1 MGLRDSYQEKVS
13 EVEESVRTVTSRKS
27 ANRVKKLLDSFLPLA
42 LILLGFTIAFQF
54 AGVSTQIQA
63 VITYFNWAIVVFF
76 GSRLLIGLRLAHSS
90 RKFVS
95 DHWFDFLLVVPALSI
110 LQELKF
116 GSAAAEL
123 AAEEEATTG
132 LALTQSTGLAAKM
145 TRGLRLIKRSLKL

>member
-1 MGLRDSYQEKVS
+1 MGLRENYQEKVS
-13 EVEESVRTVTSRKS
+13 EVEDSVTTVTSRKS
-27 ANRVKKLLDSFLPLA
+27 ANHAKKLLDSFLPLA

-54 AGVSTQIQA
+54 SGVSARTQTI
-63 VITYFNWAIVVFF
+63 INYFNWVIVAFF

-116 GSAAAEL
+116 GSAAAEM
-123 AAEEEATTG
+123 ASEEEATTG
-132 LALTQSTGLAAKM
+132 IALTQSTGLAAKM